1 MNIPPYVPVLAAI
14 PALLGGEW
22 LVRRFA
28 VLARY
33 NIPAPV
39 VGGLLIALLA
49 LAANL
54 ANWGAPKFQTGVT
67 APWWTWLVTTE
78 PEWLA
83 GPEKNVN
90 QPFLVAFFTCI
101 GLNASWSLVKKGSG
115 YALLF
120 LGVTALLAVSQ
131 NLLGV
136 VLAKMMGEAP
146 LLGLVCGSLTLTGGI
161 GTALG
166 FAPELEQ
173 AGLGQAAVVSVAAAT
188 FGLVVGGLV
197 SGPLGGWLIQR
208 NQLKSAAA
216 AGVHLEAGHPG
227 VSEIRT
233 DLRNLWRR
241 GKTGWGHL
249 LLLFLCIKAGAWVSY
264 FIQASGITFPIYMGA
279 MILGL
284 VVRNVADAC
293 GARWLKAE
301 IVDTLG
307 SVMLGLFLVI
317 AMMSL
322 NLIELAQSAVPML
335 VILGAQIV
343 LMGLFGWFVTFPV
356 LGRSYDAA
364 VMVAGQ
370 SGFALGGTANA
381 VASMRSL
388 VANFGPS
395 PRAFLIVPIVGGFL
409 IDFINA
415 LNITVF
421 LNLLK

>member
-1 MNIPPYVPVLAAI
+1 
-14 PALLGGEW
+14 
-22 LVRRFA
+22 
-28 VLARY
+28 
-33 NIPAPV
+33 
-39 VGGLLIALLA
+39 
-49 LAANL
+49 
-54 ANWGAPKFQTGVT
+54 
-67 APWWTWLVTTE
+67 LVTTE

-241 GKTGWGHL
+241 GKTGWWHL
-249 LLLFLCIKAGAWVSY
+249 LLLLLCIKAGAWVSY

-293 GARWLKAE
+293 GSRWLKAE

-322 NLIELAQSAVPML
+322 NLIELAHSAVPML